1 MKSNFIKRI
10 VTSIIFIPIILIMII
25 KGGYLFN
32 FLLFILFLSSV
43 YEVKNLKNFTVK
55 YTIYLIIII
64 FIFCAY
70 EIRNYNEGKKY
81 FLFILFIT
89 WLSDTGGYLFGKF
102 FGGKKIKIIS
112 PNKTYIGFFGALILP
127 LFILFFSNYYTNY
140 VSNSIFY
147 DSLFILI
154 SSLFVVIGDLVFS
167 MFKRKCSIKDYSN
180 IIPGH
185 GGVLDRVDGMI
196 FLTIFNYFYFKFI

>member
-102 FGGKKIKIIS
+102 FGGKKNKNYKPKQNIHWIFWSIDITII
-112 PNKTYIGFFGALILP
+112 YFVFFKLLHKLCI
-127 LFILFFSNYYTNY
+127 
-140 VSNSIFY
+140 
-147 DSLFILI
+147 
-154 SSLFVVIGDLVFS
+154 
-167 MFKRKCSIKDYSN
+167 
-180 IIPGH
+180 
-185 GGVLDRVDGMI
+185 
-196 FLTIFNYFYFKFI
+196 